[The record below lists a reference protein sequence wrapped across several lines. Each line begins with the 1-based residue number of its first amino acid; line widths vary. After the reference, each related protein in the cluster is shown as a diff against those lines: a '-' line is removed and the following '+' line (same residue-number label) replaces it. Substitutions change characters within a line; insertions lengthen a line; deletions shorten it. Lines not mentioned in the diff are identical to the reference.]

1 MPLVVKSVS
10 VFRDVSVLVF
20 ECLFGLFLC
29 LLLKVLCFSYGDGGG
44 VRTCEPRCS
53 QRPEEG
59 ASSPGAGVA
68 CSCELLSGCL
78 ETHLGCLQC
87 RKRCELRSHLP
98 SPLSDYRRL
107 IGPAPLFQAFK
118 PDKYSFHPKD
128 TLNVFTFR
136 KRLKERSMS
145 LMSAAEFTGGLLC
158 TVVF

>member
-10 VFRDVSVLVF
+10 VFREVSVLVF

-44 VRTCEPRCS
+44 VRICEPRFP

-68 CSCELLSGCL
+68 CSCELPSGCL
-78 ETHLGCLQC
+78 EIHLGYLQC
-87 RKRCELRSHLP
+87 RKCCELQSHLP
-98 SPLSDYRRL
+98 STWSDYRRL

-128 TLNVFTFR
+128 TLNVFTF
-136 KRLKERSMS
+136 
-145 LMSAAEFTGGLLC
+145 
-158 TVVF
+158 